1 MSAHSLENFW
11 SLPEDILAWFERGA
25 TFDAKPIA
33 LVDET
38 VALRR
43 CALYRKAF
51 KGIAVSYPAALLEFD
66 ALGAWIRRERVTVDV
81 TSAGEL
87 DRAIAAG
94 IDPTQI
100 VMHPRGGAAA
110 PIRGAVIAGA
120 ARFVVGSSQQAAI
133 LAASTEQQN
142 QSVVIDVT
150 DGSACGLASQVV
162 VHRGLDLIRLHCK
175 LDDPDEVIG
184 AVKLQAMIAEMSWIR
199 HEHSILLTRISVEG
213 VHIAERCL
221 APRILRGVAEAVG
234 EVIGDACARHRYPR
248 PALTLSPSR
257 VALLPA

>member
-25 TFDAKPIA
+25 IFDAKPIA

-51 KGIAVSYPAALLEFD
+51 KGIAVSYPAALLESD
-66 ALGAWIRRERVTVDV
+66 ALAAWIRRERVTVDV

-94 IDPTQI
+94 IDPTHI
-100 VMHPRGGAAA
+100 VMHPQGGAAA
-110 PIRGAVIAGA
+110 PICAAVIAGA
-120 ARFVVGSSQQAAI
+120 ARFVVGSSQQVAI
-133 LAASTEQQN
+133 LADSTEQN
-142 QSVVIDVT
+142 QRVVIDVT

-162 VHRGLDLIRLHCK
+162 VHRGLDLIGLHCK

>member
-1 MSAHSLENFW
+1 MSAHSLENLW
-11 SLPEDILAWFERGA
+11 SLPEDILAWFERGV
-25 TFDAKPIA
+25 TFKAKPRA

-66 ALGAWIRRERVTVDV
+66 GLAAWIQRERVTVDV
-81 TSAGEL
+81 TGAGEL

-94 IDPTQI
+94 IDPTHI
-100 VMHPRGGAAA
+100 VMHPRGEAAA
-110 PIRGAVIAGA
+110 PIRAAVIAGA
-120 ARFVVGSSQQAAI
+120 ARFVVGSSQQVAI
-133 LAASTEQQN
+133 LADSTEQN
-142 QSVVIDVT
+142 QRVVIDAT
-150 DGSACGLASQVV
+150 NGSACGLASQVL
-162 VHRGLDLIRLHCK
+162 VHRGLDLIGLHCK

-184 AVKLQAMIAEMSWIR
+184 AVKLRAMIAEMSWIR
-199 HEHSILLTRISVEG
+199 REHSVLLTRISVEG

-221 APRILRGVAEAVG
+221 APRILRGVAEAIG